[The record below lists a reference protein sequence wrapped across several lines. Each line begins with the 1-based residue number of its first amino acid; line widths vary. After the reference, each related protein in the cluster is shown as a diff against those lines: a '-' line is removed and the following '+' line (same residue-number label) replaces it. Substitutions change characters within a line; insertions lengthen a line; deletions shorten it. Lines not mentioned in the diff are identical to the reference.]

1 MSNSPKVGLTMITG
15 GAWSGKTKFAQSLV
29 QSEPKVTWIGT
40 GSRLDPQL
48 SQHIDSIAALRPPQ
62 WESIEAPIQLLAI
75 LESLPMASSP
85 LVIDSANQWLGNL
98 TALDSTKYSTTQ
110 LIDHMTA
117 EFQSFLQF
125 LNPHTANRKVIIT
138 TAEVSWG
145 ISPDSA
151 LAGVMRRAISTMNQ
165 ELAQKAHSVF
175 LVCSGI
181 PHPLKSEN

>member
-1 MSNSPKVGLTMITG
+1 MSNSPQIGLTMITG

-40 GSRLDPQL
+40 GSRLDPHL
-48 SQHIDSIAALRPPQ
+48 SQHIDCVAALRPSH
-62 WESIEAPIQLLAI
+62 WESIEAPIQLSNI
-75 LESLPMASSP
+75 LENLPISPTP

-98 TALDSTKYSTTQ
+98 TALDSTKYSSIQ
-110 LIDHMTA
+110 LLDHITA

-125 LNPHTANRKVIIT
+125 LNRHTANRKVIIT

-145 ISPDSA
+145 VSPDSA
-151 LAGVMRRAISTMNQ
+151 LPSVMRRAISTMNQ
-165 ELAQKAHSVF
+165 ELAQKAHTVF

-181 PHPLKSEN
+181 PHALKKN